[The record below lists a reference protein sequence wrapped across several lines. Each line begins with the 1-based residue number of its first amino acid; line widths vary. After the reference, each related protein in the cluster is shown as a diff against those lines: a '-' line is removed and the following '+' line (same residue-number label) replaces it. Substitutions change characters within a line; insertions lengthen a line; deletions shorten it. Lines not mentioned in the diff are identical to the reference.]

1 MKTDERSGV
10 SSELLYEG
18 DKAFSATTI
27 KNYCASFASTFAFQ
41 GLAYTM
47 FASFLTF
54 VYTEYLG
61 VGAAAIGSVMAIGVF
76 VDMGTDIIM
85 GIICDRFHTKHGKA
99 KHWFFWMAFPVA
111 VTIGLMWMVP
121 VSAST
126 TLKLIWAAVIYN
138 LYCTFLTAVR
148 LPAFMFPSIVSDNSK
163 VRMIVVW
170 IASYGTNIG
179 ATITG
184 WIITPVIQAFDTE
197 LDGYRALAW
206 LLAGITVVFVILTGV
221 LLTEKRKGADLERI
235 EAERKAMKGTEKNIG
250 LAEQFGSLVCNKY
263 WVGYEVS
270 VLFNSMSLGLTIGS
284 MAYFAQYILGGMEKI
299 GMLITVMNIPMMVAP
314 LLILGVV
321 KFFDGKTIAVV
332 CCAGG
337 AVFSLLM
344 WAFGV
349 NTMIVFI
356 TLMVIRQSFGS
367 CLNGSN
373 PVLLTRAIDYGE
385 WKFGVR
391 QEGLGSSFAGAFQKI
406 TMGISS
412 AVLGFVLSAAGYT
425 GGGVTE
431 QAAAAIQFLF
441 LGMPGLCM
449 VAATLIFIF
458 FTMNNKEWTKIR
470 EELDA
475 RALKDAADRAARTT
489 AE

>member
-1 MKTDERSGV
+1 M
-10 SSELLYEG
+10 YEG
-18 DKAFSATTI
+18 DKAFSPTTI
-27 KNYCASFASTFAFQ
+27 KNYCAAFTSTFACQ

-61 VGAAAIGSVMAIGVF
+61 VGAATIGGVMAIGVF
-76 VDMGTDIIM
+76 VDMATDIIM
-85 GIICDRFHTKHGKA
+85 GIVCDRFHTKHGKA

-126 TLKLIWAAVIYN
+126 ALKVIWAAVIYN
-138 LYCTFLTAVR
+138 LYCTFLTTVR

-163 VRMIVVW
+163 VRMIVIW
-170 IASYGTNIG
+170 IASYAVNIG
-179 ATITG
+179 ATVTG
-184 WIITPVIQAFDTE
+184 WIITPVIKAFDTE
-197 LDGYRALAW
+197 LAGYRALAW
-206 LLAGITVVFVILTGV
+206 ILAGTTVVFIILTGI
-221 LLTEKRKGADLERI
+221 LLTEKRKGVDLERI
-235 EAERKAMKGTEKNIG
+235 EAERKAMKGTEKSIG
-250 LAEQFGSLVCNKY
+250 LAEQFSSLVCNKY
-263 WVGYEVS
+263 WVGYQAAG
-270 VLFNSMSLGLTIGS
+270 LFNSLSLGLTIGS
-284 MAYFAQYILGGMEKI
+284 MAYFAQYILGGMENI

-314 LLILGVV
+314 LIILGVV
-321 KFFDGKTIAVV
+321 KFFDGKAIAV
-332 CCAGG
+332 CCCVGG
-337 AVFSLLM
+337 AIFSLLM

-349 NTMIVFI
+349 NTMIIFI
-356 TLMVIRQSFGS
+356 VLMVIRQSFGS
-367 CLNGSN
+367 CLNGSQA
-373 PVLLTRAIDYGE
+373 VLLTRAIDYGE

-412 AVLGFVLSAAGYT
+412 AVLGFVLSAAGYS
-425 GGGVTE
+425 GGSVNE
-431 QAAAAIQFLF
+431 QAAGAIKFLF

-449 VAATLIFIF
+449 VVATLIFIF
-458 FTMNNKEWTKIR
+458 FTMNNKDWTKIR

-475 RALKDAADRAARTT
+475 RALKDAADRAARTP

>member
-1 MKTDERSGV
+1 MRTDERLGV
-10 SSELLYEG
+10 SSELMYEG
-18 DKAFSATTI
+18 DKAFSPTTI
-27 KNYCASFASTFAFQ
+27 KNYCAAFTSTFACQ

-61 VGAAAIGSVMAIGVF
+61 VGAATIGGVMAIGVF
-76 VDMGTDIIM
+76 VDMATDIIM
-85 GIICDRFHTKHGKA
+85 GIVCDRFHTKHGKA

-126 TLKLIWAAVIYN
+126 ALKVIWAAVIYN
-138 LYCTFLTAVR
+138 LYCTFLTTVR

-163 VRMIVVW
+163 VRMIVIW
-170 IASYGTNIG
+170 IASYAVNIG
-179 ATITG
+179 ATVTG
-184 WIITPVIQAFDTE
+184 WIITPVIKAFDTE
-197 LDGYRALAW
+197 LAGYRALAW
-206 LLAGITVVFVILTGV
+206 ILAGTTVVFIILTGI
-221 LLTEKRKGADLERI
+221 LLTEKRKGVDLERI
-235 EAERKAMKGTEKNIG
+235 EAERKAMKGTEKSIG
-250 LAEQFGSLVCNKY
+250 LAEQFSSLVCNKY
-263 WVGYEVS
+263 WVGYQAAG
-270 VLFNSMSLGLTIGS
+270 LFNSLSLGLTIGS
-284 MAYFAQYILGGMEKI
+284 MAYFAQYILGGMENI

-314 LLILGVV
+314 LIILGVV
-321 KFFDGKTIAVV
+321 KFFDGKAIAV
-332 CCAGG
+332 CCCVGG
-337 AVFSLLM
+337 AIFSLLM

-349 NTMIVFI
+349 NTMIIFI
-356 TLMVIRQSFGS
+356 VLMVIRQSFGS
-367 CLNGSN
+367 CLNGSQA
-373 PVLLTRAIDYGE
+373 VLLTRAIDYGE

-412 AVLGFVLSAAGYT
+412 AVLGFVLSAAGYS
-425 GGGVTE
+425 GGSVNE
-431 QAAAAIQFLF
+431 QAAGAIKFLF

-449 VAATLIFIF
+449 VVATLIFIF
-458 FTMNNKEWTKIR
+458 FTMNNKDWTKIR

-475 RALKDAADRAARTT
+475 RALKDAADRAARTP